1 MEIDFINKAL
11 QSMSDF
17 ALQLNRNSFG
27 LTPSQPLQIT
37 SPLFPNQTIS
47 TQLILNINGPTMKM
61 DPLTNLQIAIK
72 NNIDIFYFN
81 CIVPIHIYFVHNG
94 EMDKMTFVQTWQDIP
109 ESNEI
114 KHQLQN
120 LNNLSIDDLQNKL
133 RLNNIH
139 TITRTII
146 EQKEMLYQTI
156 KLTNGIFVLIELKI
170 TPGNRTIALERKFPA
185 AQGAIRCVR
194 YNIDGNYCLTSG
206 SDRTIKLWKPD
217 SSLAIKTYTGH
228 SQEVLDVHSS
238 FDNSRLCS
246 GGGDKRVLY
255 IDVMSGKIVKKYQA
269 HAGRVQA
276 VCFNEEATII
286 FSASIDGTVKI
297 WDVKS
302 REYDPI
308 QVLDDAKDSVTS
320 ISLGNNEL
328 LTSSLDQRVRIY
340 DIRYGKLYEDYIGHN
355 LTYINLSHDQQC
367 FLVGT
372 LSSQIMLFD
381 KISGKLLQTFVDY
394 TNNTYMIENALSNDD
409 QFIYSGSENGRL
421 ICWNLLT
428 AKQIC
433 AIEHEPDSRRSVN
446 TLTHHPKEDKLLT
459 AQEGNIYLWKK
470 QDQIEE
476 KEEIK
481 KTFTYEKQINA
492 PTFVSGGFE

>member
-1 MEIDFINKAL
+1 M
-11 QSMSDF
+11 Q
-17 ALQLNRNSFG
+17 
-27 LTPSQPLQIT
+27 
-37 SPLFPNQTIS
+37 
-47 TQLILNINGPTMKM
+47 
-61 DPLTNLQIAIK
+61 
-72 NNIDIFYFN
+72 
-81 CIVPIHIYFVHNG
+81 
-94 EMDKMTFVQTWQDIP
+94 
-109 ESNEI
+109 
-114 KHQLQN
+114 
-120 LNNLSIDDLQNKL
+120 
-133 RLNNIH
+133 
-139 TITRTII
+139 
-146 EQKEMLYQTI
+146 
-156 KLTNGIFVLIELKI
+156 
-170 TPGNRTIALERKFPA
+170 LERKFPA

-238 FDNSRLCS
+238 YDNSRLCS

-255 IDVMSGKIVKKYQA
+255 IDVMSGKIMKKYQA

-276 VCFNEEATII
+276 VRFNEEASII

-297 WDVKS
+297 WDIKS

-320 ISLGNNEL
+320 LSLGNNEL

-355 LTYINLSHDQQC
+355 LTYINISHDQQC

-381 KISGKLLQTFVDY
+381 KINGKLLQTFVDY

-409 QFIYSGSENGRL
+409 QYIYSGSENGRL

-433 AIEHEPDSRRSVN
+433 SIEHESDNRKSVN

-470 QDQIEE
+470 QDKIEE

-481 KTFTYEKQINA
+481 NFFINDKQIN
-492 PTFVSGGFE
+492 TSKFVSGGFE

>member
-1 MEIDFINKAL
+1 
-11 QSMSDF
+11 
-17 ALQLNRNSFG
+17 
-27 LTPSQPLQIT
+27 
-37 SPLFPNQTIS
+37 
-47 TQLILNINGPTMKM
+47 
-61 DPLTNLQIAIK
+61 
-72 NNIDIFYFN
+72 
-81 CIVPIHIYFVHNG
+81 
-94 EMDKMTFVQTWQDIP
+94 
-109 ESNEI
+109 
-114 KHQLQN
+114 
-120 LNNLSIDDLQNKL
+120 
-133 RLNNIH
+133 
-139 TITRTII
+139 
-146 EQKEMLYQTI
+146 
-156 KLTNGIFVLIELKI
+156 
-170 TPGNRTIALERKFPA
+170 
-185 AQGAIRCVR
+185 
-194 YNIDGNYCLTSG
+194 
-206 SDRTIKLWKPD
+206 
-217 SSLAIKTYTGH
+217 
-228 SQEVLDVHSS
+228 
-238 FDNSRLCS
+238 
-246 GGGDKRVLY
+246 
-255 IDVMSGKIVKKYQA
+255 
-269 HAGRVQA
+269 RVQA